1 MNCTKRT
8 VLLLFS
14 FLALLAASAYFHYE
28 QTHATVRIGINLNFT
43 DATAAV
49 HTEQGI
55 ELAADMINESGG
67 LLGKPVKLI
76 TVDNKNSADMAGTA
90 MEVLSLRHVSAVIGP
105 NEKALADSAVPV
117 AEAEK
122 LALISPAV
130 TPASWRGAE
139 SPRPYP
145 HVFQLALT
153 PVQEG
158 RAMAAYAQ
166 AKLHKKH
173 PLIIYDSRNEASAA
187 AALAYNESAPGSV
200 TDIKAVSCEDIF
212 TLLENEKPDV
222 IYLPVPGKTAAAYIT
237 NLRRGHHDLPVL
249 GSSLWTTDDLTAL
262 LPPAYLTNLFYSDQY
277 ANDPLYTAGETF
289 AERYYEKYGLLPD
302 KYAALGYDA
311 GVLIAAAI
319 KTAGSINSSAVAAA
333 LASVRNLPGAAGVM
347 TVCSDHGIDRA
358 VHILS
363 FWQGEPALSD
373 RQTISH
379 KQ

>member
-76 TVDNKNSADMAGTA
+76 TVDNKNSADMTGTA

-130 TPASWRGAE
+130 TPASWRGDSA
-139 SPRPYP
+139 PRPYP
-145 HVFQLALT
+145 HVFHLALT

-166 AKLHKKH
+166 AQKT
-173 PLIIYDSRNEASAA
+173 SAH
-187 AALAYNESAPGSV
+187 
-200 TDIKAVSCEDIF
+200 
-212 TLLENEKPDV
+212 
-222 IYLPVPGKTAAAYIT
+222 YL
-237 NLRRGHHDLPVL
+237 
-249 GSSLWTTDDLTAL
+249 
-262 LPPAYLTNLFYSDQY
+262 
-277 ANDPLYTAGETF
+277 
-289 AERYYEKYGLLPD
+289 
-302 KYAALGYDA
+302 
-311 GVLIAAAI
+311 
-319 KTAGSINSSAVAAA
+319 
-333 LASVRNLPGAAGVM
+333 
-347 TVCSDHGIDRA
+347 
-358 VHILS
+358 
-363 FWQGEPALSD
+363 
-373 RQTISH
+373 
-379 KQ
+379 